1 MIGTLLANRYQILEK
16 IGEGGMA
23 LVYKARCTLLHRI
36 VAVKIL
42 RPQYASDEEFVE
54 RFRREAQSAASL
66 SHPNVVNIY
75 DVGEV
80 GDIYYI
86 VMEYIEGQSLKDLI
100 RQEAPLPAPTAL
112 RIAGQ
117 ICEALQHAHEH
128 NIVHR
133 DIKPHNI
140 LLTND
145 GRVKV
150 TDFGIARAA
159 SSATL
164 TQTGFVIGSVHY
176 FSPEQA
182 KGGQIG
188 PQSDLYSLGV
198 VMYEMLTG
206 KVPFE
211 GDSPISIALKQIQE
225 NPKPPVEL
233 NPSLPAGVQEIILK
247 AMAKDL
253 KVRYSRAGEML
264 ADLRR
269 FSRVGDDQ
277 TMAIP
282 VGEFATQALPRAATR
297 KQKAVREATMLQTR
311 PKKRRMGWLWVALL
325 VAVLVGG
332 MGLFFQNLFVA
343 TPEVQVPQLVGK
355 SIEEAQVL
363 TRERQLRLNVERRIF
378 HSTVPADYIV
388 SQDPVDGKKVKIR
401 RTIHVTVSKGP
412 ETFIVPDLVGKT
424 VREAKVDINE
434 AGLSLGLEQQEYSSD
449 VEEGRIIRQDPEP
462 GARLERGMTVDI
474 TVSKGPTPDQ
484 VIVPD
489 FVGQPYSKVASQ
501 LASIGLAPGRIFEQA
516 AGDFRPGIVI
526 DQYPRPNTPVAAG
539 SPVDFVIS
547 KGARDGGI
555 VGPGN
560 SDGQQGGAPGS
571 GSGSAPG
578 NASGESNGAGLQ
590 PNAPARESSKQLPA
604 SVQGRKGKPK
614 RAEVKVVV
622 PPGPERQR
630 VQIVVTDE
638 YPSRMVYD
646 ATHKP
651 GDNILQN
658 VEGYGDNIKV
668 QVYIDGVLY
677 KEESL

>member
-23 LVYKARCTLLHRI
+23 LVYKARCTLLHRT

-86 VMEYIEGQSLKDLI
+86 VMEYIEGRSLKDLI
-100 RQEAPLPAPTAL
+100 RQEAPLAVPTAV
-112 RIAGQ
+112 RIARQ

-140 LLTND
+140 LLTID

-225 NPKPPVEL
+225 HPKPPAEL
-233 NPSLPAGVQEIILK
+233 NPAIPPDLQEIVLK

-269 FSRVGDDQ
+269 FSRAEDDQ
-277 TMAIP
+277 TMALP
-282 VGEFATQALPRAATR
+282 AGEFATRALPRAATR
-297 KQKAVREATMLQTR
+297 KQKAVREATMLQTQ
-311 PKKRRMGWLWVALL
+311 PKKRRTGWLWGTILAALL
-325 VAVLVGG
+325 VSG
-332 MGLFFQNLFVA
+332 MGWFLQNLFVE
-343 TPEVQVPQLVGK
+343 TPEVTVPQLVGK
-355 SIEEAQVL
+355 SLEEAQML
-363 TRERQLRLNVERRIF
+363 TREQQLRLNVERRIF
-378 HSTVPADYIV
+378 HSTIPADYVV
-388 SQDPVDGKKVKIR
+388 SQDPAEGKKVKIR
-401 RTIHVTVSKGP
+401 RTVNVTASKGP

-424 VREAKVDINE
+424 VREAKVDINQ
-434 AGLSLGLEQQEYSSD
+434 AGLSLGLEQQEYSAE

-474 TVSKGPTPDQ
+474 TVSKGPAPDQ

-489 FVGQPYSKVASQ
+489 FVGQPYGKVVTQ
-501 LASIGLAPGRIFEQA
+501 LAALGLTPGRVFEQA

-547 KGARDGGI
+547 KGARDNEG
-555 VGPGN
+555 VAPGN
-560 SDGQQGGAPGS
+560 SDGQQGGS
-571 GSGSAPG
+571 GN
-578 NASGESNGAGLQ
+578 NASGGANGSSLQ
-590 PNAPARESSKQLPA
+590 ANSSVKDPSKQLPA
-604 SVQGRKGKPK
+604 TAQGRKGKLK
-614 RAEVKVVV
+614 RAEVRVMV
-622 PPGPERQR
+622 PQGPERQR

-646 ATHKP
+646 AAHKP

-668 QVYIDGVLY
+668 QVYIEGVLY